1 MWSELFENTGWFLI
15 PSPGFLSLLLS
26 LLLGKQSPSL
36 QLTFSHLPG
45 LAGAGAV
52 LPVPPSPPPEGLGP
66 RPQGWAMA
74 ACGTPVSGGW

>member
-1 MWSELFENTGWFLI
+1 MWSKLFENMGWFLV
-15 PSPGFLSLLLS
+15 PSLS

-36 QLTFSHLPG
+36 QLTFSHLPD
-45 LAGAGAV
+45 LAAAGPV

-74 ACGTPVSGGW
+74 ACGTPVSGG